1 MNRDFQDSPG
11 SYTIKIMTLLNIIR
25 SRRSVKHFD
34 PDHRFTDDELR
45 ALLTAGAL
53 APTSYNMQ
61 NRHFVCVA
69 DPKIKAK
76 LVVAAW
82 GQEQVRDASVVF
94 VLTGNRDAYKNTD
107 RYLRNA
113 PSPVRQQFEQMIPD
127 SYAENDAL
135 ARDEDCRSV
144 GLAAMNIMLMAT
156 EMGYESGPMI
166 GFDPEQV
173 SEIVGLPPDHA
184 PLMLI
189 VVGKGTKP
197 AWERLGLL
205 DFEEFVS
212 VDRFGQN
219 TITGAV
225 EG

>member
-1 MNRDFQDSPG
+1 M
-11 SYTIKIMTLLNIIR
+11 LNTTR
-25 SRRSVKHFD
+25 YV
-34 PDHRFTDDELR
+34 PR
-45 ALLTAGAL
+45 AKTRL
-53 APTSYNMQ
+53 A
-61 NRHFVCVA
+61 A
-69 DPKIKAK
+69 
-76 LVVAAW
+76 AAW

-94 VLTGNRDAYKNTD
+94 VLTGNRNAYKNTT

-113 PSPVRQQFEQMIPD
+113 PPSVRETFEQMIPG
-127 SYAENDAL
+127 SYAENDLL

-173 SEIVGLPPDHA
+173 SEIVGLPDDHA
-184 PLMLI
+184 PLLLI

-197 AWERLGLL
+197 AWGRLGLL
-205 DFEEFVS
+205 SFEELVS

>member
-1 MNRDFQDSPG
+1 MN
-11 SYTIKIMTLLNIIR
+11 LLDTMR
-25 SRRSVKHFD
+25 QRRSIKHFD
-34 PDHRFTDDELR
+34 PEHRFTDDELR
-45 ALLTAGAL
+45 TLITAGAL
-53 APTSYNMQ
+53 APTSFNMQ
-61 NRHFVCVA
+61 NRHFVCVV
-69 DPKIKAK
+69 DPEVKSRVSA
-76 LVVAAW
+76 AAW

-94 VLTGNRDAYKNTD
+94 VLTGNRNAYKNTA
-107 RYLRNA
+107 RYLRDA
-113 PSPVRQQFEQMIPD
+113 PQATREMFEGMIPNF
-127 SYAENDAL
+127 YAENDAL

-156 EMGYESGPMI
+156 EMGYESGPLI

-173 SEIVGLPPDHA
+173 SEILGLPDDHV

-197 AWERLGLL
+197 AWDRLGLL

-212 VDRFGQN
+212 LDKFGEN
-219 TITGAV
+219 TIIGAV

>member
-1 MNRDFQDSPG
+1 MVLV
-11 SYTIKIMTLLNIIR
+11 TLLIATSFPVTASIAGAME
-25 SRRSVKHFD
+25 SEV
-34 PDHRFTDDELR
+34 L
-45 ALLTAGAL
+45 ALLRFAL
-53 APTSYNMQ
+53 AALLFLP
-61 NRHFVCVA
+61 
-69 DPKIKAK
+69 
-76 LVVAAW
+76 L
-82 GQEQVRDASVVF
+82 
-94 VLTGNRDAYKNTD
+94 AYKNTA

-113 PSPVRQQFEQMIPD
+113 PPPVREMFEQMIPG
-127 SYAENDAL
+127 SYDDNDAL

-156 EMGYESGPMI
+156 EMGYGSGPLI

-173 SEIVGLPPDHA
+173 SEIVGLPKDHA
-184 PLMLI
+184 PLMLV

-197 AWERLGLL
+197 AWDRLGLL
-205 DFEEFVS
+205 DFEELSS